1 MDQSN
6 QPPGP
11 EWLQEV
17 DHTADAGI
25 VVSAGTVAE
34 LFERTAWATFNQILD
49 MEAVRPVDSEEIRVK
64 GSDQEDLMVRWLSEL
79 NYLHVTRNRLYCAF
93 RIITISERSLHAVVR
108 GEPIDP
114 ERHTVFT
121 EIKAITYHGL
131 SIVPTGQGYRAKV
144 IFDL

>member
-1 MDQSN
+1 MDHAN
-6 QPPGP
+6 QRPGP
-11 EWLQEV
+11 DWLQEV

-34 LFERTAWATFNQILD
+34 LFERTAWATFNLILE
-49 MEAVRPVDSEEIRVK
+49 MEAVRPVSSEEIRVE
-64 GSDQEDLMVRWLSEL
+64 GSDLEDLMVRWLSEL
-79 NYLHVTRNRLYCAF
+79 NYLHVTRNWLFCAF
-93 RIITISERSLHAVVR
+93 GIITINERSLHAVVH

-121 EIKAITYHGL
+121 EIKAITYHAL
-131 SIVPTGQGYRAKV
+131 SVVQTGQGYQAKV